1 MIPTLRVLSRSRS
14 ILFLDQV
21 PPTSASDAPVST
33 RSHPRTRRRGPAH
46 PVVPNYEDK
55 DEAHGNVDRELSCDV
70 QMAVLRLNSCGCTTW
85 HYHLVSILTS
95 PLRRDL
101 LTRKVLPKGTL
112 LPPPTNSTKPWF
124 SSLLPRNADFLLQFK
139 LLQPKPSST
148 STLPLTPTSLLHPRF
163 SDPQPGRSVYAL
175 CWKEGVRLLR
185 EKKSYKRLSSRASL
199 ALEPTLQR
207 IESSLARRVHQEIV
221 LLNKRLIS
229 VPVEQASE
237 EALSK
242 VVRRIK
248 GEDLGMLSE
257 VKKEVEVCGL
267 KAILDLR
274 THDETNKEHGPE
286 QWFGSL
292 APSDP
297 SKLPI
302 PLFTLGDYF
311 NTVQLPPSS
320 YEACKIAM
328 ETSEGK
334 EMTLNDL
341 VVEQLDKVV
350 GTFRKRGLSK
360 AEREALW
367 LASQAQAQTKK
378 KFTRN
383 EGGVFGI
390 YGPGTRSEAD
400 RQSVPLLKA
409 LWRLGLWFGKGWE

>member
-14 ILFLDQV
+14 ILFLDKV
-21 PPTSASDAPVST
+21 PPTSASEAPVST
-33 RSHPRTRRRGPAH
+33 RSHPRTRSRGPAL
-46 PVVPNYEDK
+46 PVVPSHEHK
-55 DEAHGNVDRELSCDV
+55 DEAHGNVDL
-70 QMAVLRLNSCGCTTW
+70 
-85 HYHLVSILTS
+85 SILAS

-101 LTRKVLPKGTL
+101 LTREVLPK
-112 LPPPTNSTKPWF
+112 
-124 SSLLPRNADFLLQFK
+124 DFLLQFK
-139 LLQPKPSST
+139 LLQDPAPKPSST
-148 STLPLTPTSLLHPRF
+148 STLHLTPTSLLHPRF
-163 SDPQPGRSVYAL
+163 SDSQPGRSVYAL
-175 CWKEGVRLLR
+175 CWKEGVRLLC

-207 IESSLARRVHQEIV
+207 VESSLARRVHQEIV
-221 LLNKRLIS
+221 LLNKRLVS

-237 EALSK
+237 EGLGR

-248 GEDLGMLSE
+248 GEDLGRLSE
-257 VKKEVEVCGL
+257 VKKEVEGWGL

-274 THDETNKEHGPE
+274 THDKTNEEHGPE

-302 PLFTLGDYF
+302 PLYTLSDYLS
-311 NTVQLPPSS
+311 TVQLPPSS

-328 ETSEGK
+328 EASEGK
-334 EMTLNDL
+334 ENTLNNL

-350 GTFRKRGLSK
+350 GTFEKRGLSK

-383 EGGVFGI
+383 EGGVLGI

>member
-55 DEAHGNVDRELSCDV
+55 DEAHGNVDL
-70 QMAVLRLNSCGCTTW
+70 
-85 HYHLVSILTS
+85 SILTS

-101 LTRKVLPKGTL
+101 LTRKVLPK
-112 LPPPTNSTKPWF
+112 
-124 SSLLPRNADFLLQFK
+124 DFLLQFK

-221 LLNKRLIS
+221 LLNKRLVS

-302 PLFTLGDYF
+302 PLYTLGDYF

-328 ETSEGK
+328 EASEGK

-378 KFTRN
+378 KKFTRN